1 MISFWVSAR
10 TYIDSY
16 IIIVR
21 CFGGFPSAY
30 IFIYPDST
38 HRVVRYTINI
48 PEQIDGNA
56 YKCALSKLLYDMTG
70 MTFVYPYAGGA
81 EPAPILSTLAMV
93 LSSLDHSCDID
104 QFGTLIVKVDA

>member
-1 MISFWVSAR
+1 MISFWVSAHA
-10 TYIDSY
+10 YINSY
-16 IIIVR
+16 VIAVR

-30 IFIYPDST
+30 ISIYPDST

-56 YKCALSKLLYDMTG
+56 YKCALSKLLYDMT
-70 MTFVYPYAGGA
+70 FVYPYAGGA

-93 LSSLDHSCDID
+93 LSSLGHSCDVD
-104 QFGTLIVKVDA
+104 QYGMLIVKVDA